1 MPSEVFHN
9 LHIKLIISI
18 INLIN
23 IQRIDMKLLSIV
35 FSFKNEERNIEP
47 LVKRISYAMEKI
59 QGWKY
64 ELIFVN
70 DDSTDNSEEVLL
82 DLQKN
87 FPIKIINMSRNFGI
101 DPCVLAGFRNTDGDA
116 IIYLHTD
123 QQDPPEIIPDL
134 IKKHEE
140 GNDIVHT
147 VRTKRKGEGKFRMFL
162 TKIAY
167 RIINTLSDINLP
179 VQAGDYKLISRK
191 ALNEILKQKEF
202 RPYVRGLS
210 VWVGFN
216 QDFVYYEREA
226 RGAGESKMPLLSAG
240 PITDFINGVTSYSLK
255 PLYLGIVFGFFSM
268 IISFLLII
276 YALYLKFNQ
285 LAIPGSTSIIIAISF
300 FSGILLFT
308 LGIIGIYLAR
318 IFEQTKGREQ
328 YVIKNIKDYK

>member
-1 MPSEVFHN
+1 
-9 LHIKLIISI
+9 
-18 INLIN
+18 
-23 IQRIDMKLLSIV
+23 MKLLSIV
-35 FSFKNEERNIEP
+35 FSFRNEEGNIKP
-47 LVKRISYAMEKI
+47 LVKRISKTMEKI
-59 QGWKY
+59 ENWKY

-70 DDSTDNSEEVLL
+70 DDSTDKSEKILL

-87 FPIKIINMSRNFGI
+87 YPIKLINMSRNFGI
-101 DPCVLAGFRNTDGDA
+101 DPCVLAGFRNSSGDA

-140 GNDIVHT
+140 GNEIVHT

-167 RIINTLSDINLP
+167 KIIDTVSDINLP
-179 VQAGDYKLISRK
+179 VQAGDYKLISK
-191 ALNEILKQKEF
+191 NALNEILKQKEF

-210 VWVGFN
+210 VWVGFK
-216 QDFVYYEREA
+216 QDLVYYEREA
-226 RGAGESKMPLLSAG
+226 RGKGESKMPLLSAG

-255 PLYLGIVFGFFSM
+255 PLYVGIIFGLISM

-276 YALYLKFNQ
+276 YALYLKFNN
-285 LAIPGSTSIIIAISF
+285 LAIPGSTSIVISISF
-300 FSGILLFT
+300 FSGIILFT
-308 LGIIGIYLAR
+308 LGILGIYLAR

-328 YVIKNIKDYK
+328 YVIKEIKDYK

>member
-1 MPSEVFHN
+1 
-9 LHIKLIISI
+9 
-18 INLIN
+18 
-23 IQRIDMKLLSIV
+23 MKLLSIV
-35 FSFKNEERNIEP
+35 FSFRNEEGNIEP
-47 LVKRISYAMEKI
+47 LVKRISTTMEKI
-59 QGWKY
+59 ENWKY

-70 DDSTDNSEEVLL
+70 DDSTDKSEQILI

-87 FPIKIINMSRNFGI
+87 YPIKLINMSRNFGI
-101 DPCVLAGFRNTDGDA
+101 DPCVLAGFRNSSGDA
-116 IIYLHTD
+116 VIYLHTD

-140 GNDIVHT
+140 GNEIVHT

-167 RIINTLSDINLP
+167 SVINTLSDINLP
-179 VQAGDYKLISRK
+179 VQAGDYKLISKK
-191 ALNEILKQKEF
+191 ALIEILKQKEF

-210 VWVGFN
+210 VWVGFK
-216 QDFVYYEREA
+216 QDFVFYEREA
-226 RGAGESKMPLLSAG
+226 RGEGESKMPLLSAG

-255 PLYLGIVFGFFSM
+255 PLYLGIIFGFTSM
-268 IISFLLII
+268 VISFLLII
-276 YALYLKFNQ
+276 YALYLKLNN

-328 YVIKNIKDYK
+328 YVIKEIIDYK

>member
-1 MPSEVFHN
+1 
-9 LHIKLIISI
+9 
-18 INLIN
+18 
-23 IQRIDMKLLSIV
+23 MKLLSIV
-35 FSFKNEERNIEP
+35 FSFRNEEGNIEP
-47 LVKRISYAMEKI
+47 LVKRISTTMKKI
-59 QGWKY
+59 ENWKY

-70 DDSTDNSEEVLL
+70 DDSTDKSEQILL
-82 DLQKN
+82 DLQKSY
-87 FPIKIINMSRNFGI
+87 PIKLINMSRNFGI
-101 DPCVLAGFRNTDGDA
+101 DPCVLAGFRNSSGDA

-123 QQDPPEIIPDL
+123 QQDPPELIPDL

-140 GNDIVHT
+140 GNEIVHT

-167 RIINTLSDINLP
+167 SIINTLSDINLP
-179 VQAGDYKLISRK
+179 VQAGDYKLISKK
-191 ALNEILKQKEF
+191 ALYEILKQKEF

-210 VWVGFN
+210 VWVGFK
-216 QDFVYYEREA
+216 QDFIFYEREA
-226 RGAGESKMPLLSAG
+226 RGKGESKMPLLSAG

-255 PLYLGIVFGFFSM
+255 PLYLGIVFGFVSM

-276 YALYLKFNQ
+276 YALYLKFNS
-285 LAIPGSTSIIIAISF
+285 LAIPGSTSIIITVSF

-328 YVIKNIKDYK
+328 YVIKEIKDYK

>member
-1 MPSEVFHN
+1 
-9 LHIKLIISI
+9 
-18 INLIN
+18 
-23 IQRIDMKLLSIV
+23 MKLLSIV
-35 FSFKNEERNIEP
+35 FSFRNEEGNIEP
-47 LVKRISYAMEKI
+47 LVKRISTTMEKI
-59 QGWKY
+59 ENWKY

-70 DDSTDNSEEVLL
+70 DDSTDKSEQILL

-87 FPIKIINMSRNFGI
+87 YPVKLINMSRNFGI
-101 DPCVLAGFRNTDGDA
+101 DPCVLAGFRNSSGDA
-116 IIYLHTD
+116 VIYLHTD

-140 GNDIVHT
+140 GNEIVHT

-167 RIINTLSDINLP
+167 SVINTLSDINLP
-179 VQAGDYKLISRK
+179 VQAGDYKLISKK
-191 ALNEILKQKEF
+191 ALSEILKQKEF

-210 VWVGFN
+210 VWVGFK
-216 QDFVYYEREA
+216 QDFIYYEREA
-226 RGAGESKMPLLSAG
+226 RGEGESKMPLLSAG

-255 PLYLGIVFGFFSM
+255 PLYLGIIFGFISM

-276 YALYLKFNQ
+276 YALYLKFNN
-285 LAIPGSTSIIIAISF
+285 LAIPGSTSIIITVSF
-300 FSGILLFT
+300 FSGIILFT

-328 YVIKNIKDYK
+328 YVIKEIKDYK

>member
-1 MPSEVFHN
+1 
-9 LHIKLIISI
+9 
-18 INLIN
+18 
-23 IQRIDMKLLSIV
+23 MKLLSIV
-35 FSFKNEERNIEP
+35 FSFRNEEGNIEP
-47 LVKRISYAMEKI
+47 LVKRIATTMEKI
-59 QGWKY
+59 ENWKY
-64 ELIFVN
+64 ELVFVN
-70 DDSTDNSEEVLL
+70 DDSTDKSEKILL

-87 FPIKIINMSRNFGI
+87 YPIKLINMSRNFGI
-101 DPCVLAGFRNTDGDA
+101 DPCVLAGFRNSSGDA

-140 GNDIVHT
+140 GNEIVHT

-167 RIINTLSDINLP
+167 KIIDTVSDINLP
-179 VQAGDYKLISRK
+179 IQAGDYKLISKK

-210 VWVGFN
+210 VWVGFK

-226 RGAGESKMPLLSAG
+226 RGEGESKMPLLSAG

-255 PLYLGIVFGFFSM
+255 PLYVGIIFGLISM

-276 YALYLKFNQ
+276 YALYLKFNN
-285 LAIPGSTSIIIAISF
+285 LAIPGSTSIVISISF
-300 FSGILLFT
+300 FSGIILFT
-308 LGIIGIYLAR
+308 LGILGIYLAR

-328 YVIKNIKDYK
+328 YVIKEIKDYK

>member
-1 MPSEVFHN
+1 
-9 LHIKLIISI
+9 
-18 INLIN
+18 
-23 IQRIDMKLLSIV
+23 MKLLSIV
-35 FSFKNEERNIEP
+35 FSFRNEEGNIEP
-47 LVKRISYAMEKI
+47 LVKRISTTMEKI
-59 QGWKY
+59 ENWKY

-70 DDSTDNSEEVLL
+70 DDSNDKSEQILI

-87 FPIKIINMSRNFGI
+87 YPIKLINMSRNFGI
-101 DPCVLAGFRNTDGDA
+101 DPCVLAGFKNSSGDA
-116 IIYLHTD
+116 VIYLHTD

-140 GNDIVHT
+140 GNEIVHT

-167 RIINTLSDINLP
+167 SVINTLSDINLP
-179 VQAGDYKLISRK
+179 VQAGDYKLISKK
-191 ALNEILKQKEF
+191 ALIEILKQKEF

-210 VWVGFN
+210 VWVGLK
-216 QDFVYYEREA
+216 QDFVFYEREA
-226 RGAGESKMPLLSAG
+226 RGEGESKMPLLSAG

-255 PLYLGIVFGFFSM
+255 PLYLGIIFGFASM

-276 YALYLKFNQ
+276 YALYLKFNN

-328 YVIKNIKDYK
+328 YVIKEIIDYK

>member
-1 MPSEVFHN
+1 
-9 LHIKLIISI
+9 
-18 INLIN
+18 
-23 IQRIDMKLLSIV
+23 MKLLSIV
-35 FSFKNEERNIEP
+35 FSFRNEEGNIEP
-47 LVKRISYAMEKI
+47 LVKRISTTMEKI
-59 QGWKY
+59 ENWKY

-70 DDSTDNSEEVLL
+70 DDSTDKSEQILL

-87 FPIKIINMSRNFGI
+87 YPVKLINMSRNFGI
-101 DPCVLAGFRNTDGDA
+101 DPCVLAGFRNSSGDA
-116 IIYLHTD
+116 VIYLHTD

-140 GNDIVHT
+140 GNEIVHT

-167 RIINTLSDINLP
+167 SIINTLSDINLP
-179 VQAGDYKLISRK
+179 VQAGDYKLISKK

-210 VWVGFN
+210 VWVGFK
-216 QDFVYYEREA
+216 QDFIYYEREA
-226 RGAGESKMPLLSAG
+226 RGEGESKMPLLSAG

-255 PLYLGIVFGFFSM
+255 PLYLGIIFGFVSM

-276 YALYLKFNQ
+276 YALYLKFNN
-285 LAIPGSTSIIIAISF
+285 LAIPGSTSIIITVSF
-300 FSGILLFT
+300 FSGIILFT

-328 YVIKNIKDYK
+328 YVIKEIKDYK